1 MAIMAFAIVFSPLP
15 SAPIALAAGAAYGHI
30 WGTIYV
36 LIGAEVGAIT
46 AFILARVCGRDLVLR
61 LVGDRLPKTKI
72 NTQYGLTTVVF
83 IARLLPFLSFDA
95 VSYAAGL
102 TQLTM
107 MRFAVATMAGMIPAS
122 FLLAHFGAEMRADDG
137 TGMII
142 GLSIFA
148 AAILLPPSILYA
160 YRKRKNAP

>member
-1 MAIMAFAIVFSPLP
+1 
-15 SAPIALAAGAAYGHI
+15 
-30 WGTIYV
+30 
-36 LIGAEVGAIT
+36 
-46 AFILARVCGRDLVLR
+46 
-61 LVGDRLPKTKI
+61 
-72 NTQYGLTTVVF
+72 
-83 IARLLPFLSFDA
+83 
-95 VSYAAGL
+95 
-102 TQLTM
+102 M